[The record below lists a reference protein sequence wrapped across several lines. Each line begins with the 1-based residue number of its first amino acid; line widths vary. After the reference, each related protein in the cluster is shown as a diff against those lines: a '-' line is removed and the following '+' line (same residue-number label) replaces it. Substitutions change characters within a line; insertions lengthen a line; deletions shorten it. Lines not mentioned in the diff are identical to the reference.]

1 MKLYY
6 VDIECNEKCL
16 LCGAPSTS
24 VRTWLNHY
32 EKCNKKPGNT
42 KLSDVISRKRDIVR
56 IRKVELD
63 KACHSKIK
71 AGNRVD
77 EGNGSG
83 KRKAE
88 NTGSLPQRRRF
99 GIGSVGSNTNYR
111 AVAMGTNIPIIW
123 FHCTQTTRRVESHP
137 I

>member
-1 MKLYY
+1 MKFYY

-16 LCGAPSTS
+16 LCGAPSTT

-42 KLSDVISRKRDIVR
+42 KLSDVISKKRDIVR
-56 IRKVELD
+56 IRKQELD

-77 EGNGSG
+77 DGNGGG

-88 NTGSLPQRRRF
+88 NTGSLPQKRRF
-99 GIGSVGSNTNYR
+99 GVGSIGSNTNYR
-111 AVAMGTNIPIIW
+111 AVTMGMNIPII
-123 FHCTQTTRRVESHP
+123 
-137 I
+137 

>member
-1 MKLYY
+1 MRSYY
-6 VDIECNEKCL
+6 IDIECNEKCL
-16 LCGAPSTS
+16 LCGAPSTT

-56 IRKVELD
+56 TRKQKLD
-63 KACHSKIK
+63 EIK

-77 EGNGSG
+77 DGNGGG

-88 NTGSLPQRRRF
+88 NTGSQPQRRRF
-99 GIGSVGSNTNYR
+99 GVSVGLNSNANYR
-111 AVAMGTNIPIIW
+111 AVTMGMNIPIIW
-123 FHCTQTTRRVESHP
+123 FHCTQTTSRVEGHS